1 VIGWWL
7 SSNFPLRAGAVSDRT
22 FLEEISIRSI
32 GVIEHSTLEISP
44 GLTVLTGETG
54 AGKTMI
60 LTALN
65 LILGGKSDS
74 SLVRKG
80 SERLVASGSFSVPKS
95 LQDSFEEHGL
105 QVEDGQLIL
114 TRTVN
119 ADGKSKAT
127 SNAISVPSSALA
139 AASENLVEVHAQA
152 ANLNMT
158 KAAKQRDLLDRFG
171 GKELHSALVKYQSE
185 LANYHELKSR
195 ITAMKKSID
204 SRDAQLSELRE
215 FAAVM
220 GKLKLERGELQ
231 EITTEI
237 GRLSSVEDLRMAAQN
252 ASSVI
257 EEEESGSLTTLG
269 ITRKSLDS
277 VRAKDPQIE
286 ELYQRVSEA
295 FFLVDDAKGVLASY
309 LANLEADPARLDYLN
324 ARKAEINALI
334 KKHGGS
340 QSSDDELIA
349 LIERFESSKNAI
361 ADLEGGDERLKEL
374 ESELIGIKKKLVA
387 AAKSLTSIR
396 SENAGK
402 LSKEVTKE
410 IQQLSMPHTSFHC
423 QVQSADYSALKE
435 SDFTALGCDEITMLI
450 QSHKDGPLVPLA
462 KGASGGEMSRV
473 MLALEVVLAAT
484 HPVGT
489 YVFDEVDA
497 GVGGKAAIEVGRRLH
512 ALSQHA
518 QVIVVTHLPQV
529 AAWADSHFVVTKNS
543 DGSVTESNVRKV
555 VKEDRVEEIA
565 RMLAGMESSTSARE
579 HATELL
585 ELPLSKR

>member
-1 VIGWWL
+1 MIDWWPN
-7 SSNFPLRAGAVSDRT
+7 SNFPLRAGAVSDRT

-32 GVIEHSTLEISP
+32 GVIEHSILEISP

-95 LQDSFEEHGL
+95 LHASFEEAGL
-105 QVEDGQLIL
+105 EVEDGQLIL

-127 SNAISVPSSALA
+127 SNAIAVPSSVLA

-171 GKELHSALVKYQSE
+171 GKELNSALMNYQSE

-195 ITAMKKSID
+195 ISAMKKSID

-215 FAAVM
+215 FATVM

-231 EITTEI
+231 QITTEI
-237 GRLSSVEDLRMAAQN
+237 GRLSSVEDLRLAAQS

-269 ITRKSLDS
+269 IARKSLDL

-286 ELYQRVSEA
+286 ELYQKVSEA

-309 LANLEADPARLDYLN
+309 ISNLEADPARLDYLN
-324 ARKAEINALI
+324 SRKAEINALI
-334 KKHGGS
+334 KKYGGS
-340 QSSDDELIA
+340 HSADGELIA

-374 ESELIGIKKKLVA
+374 ETELSGIKKKLVTT
-387 AAKSLTSIR
+387 AKLLTSIR
-396 SENAGK
+396 TQSAGK
-402 LSKEVTKE
+402 LSEQVTKE

-423 QVQSADYSALKE
+423 QLESADYDALKE
-435 SDFTALGCDEITMLI
+435 SDFSALGCDEIAMLI
-450 QSHKDGPLVPLA
+450 RGHKDGPLVPLA

-512 ALSQHA
+512 ALSEHA

-555 VKEDRVEEIA
+555 VKEDRIEEIA

-585 ELPLSKR
+585 ELPLAKR

>member
-1 VIGWWL
+1 VIDWWPN
-7 SSNFPLRAGAVSDRT
+7 SNFPLRAGAVSDRT

-105 QVEDGQLIL
+105 QVEEGQLIL

-171 GKELHSALVKYQSE
+171 GKELHSALVNYQNE

-195 ITAMKKSID
+195 ISAMKKSID

-231 EITTEI
+231 EIITEI
-237 GRLSSVEDLRMAAQN
+237 GRLSSVEDLRLAAQS

-340 QSSDDELIA
+340 QSADDELIA

-423 QVQSADYSALKE
+423 QVQSADYNALKE
-435 SDFTALGCDEITMLI
+435 SDFTALGCDEIAMLI
-450 QSHKDGPLVPLA
+450 QGHKDGPLVPLA

>member
-1 VIGWWL
+1 M
-7 SSNFPLRAGAVSDRT
+7 SDRT

-105 QVEDGQLIL
+105 QVEEGQLIL

-171 GKELHSALVKYQSE
+171 GKELHNALVNYQNE

-195 ITAMKKSID
+195 ISAMKKSID

-231 EITTEI
+231 EIITEI
-237 GRLSSVEDLRMAAQN
+237 GRLSSVEDLRLAAQS

-340 QSSDDELIA
+340 QSADDELIA
-349 LIERFESSKNAI
+349 LIERFESSKSAI

-423 QVQSADYSALKE
+423 QVQSADYNALKE
-435 SDFTALGCDEITMLI
+435 SDFTALGCDEIAMLI
-450 QSHKDGPLVPLA
+450 QGHKDGPLVPLA

>member
-1 VIGWWL
+1 M
-7 SSNFPLRAGAVSDRT
+7 SDRT

-80 SERLVASGSFSVPKS
+80 SERLVASGSFSVPNS
-95 LQDSFEEHGL
+95 LKDSFEENGL

-158 KAAKQRDLLDRFG
+158 KASKQRDLLDRFG
-171 GKELHSALVKYQSE
+171 GKELHDALVSYQGE

-195 ITAMKKSID
+195 IFAMKKSID
-204 SRDAQLSELRE
+204 SKDAQLVELRE

-231 EITTEI
+231 EITSEI
-237 GRLSSVEDLRMAAQN
+237 ARLSSVEDLRMAAQN

-269 ITRKSLDS
+269 IIRKSLDS

-286 ELYQRVSEA
+286 ELYQKVSEA

-309 LANLEADPARLDYLN
+309 IANLEADPARLDYLN
-324 ARKAEINALI
+324 SRKAEINALI
-334 KKHGGS
+334 KKYGGS
-340 QSSDDELIA
+340 QSADDELVS

-361 ADLEGGDERLKEL
+361 ADLEGGDERLREL
-374 ESELIGIKKKLVA
+374 ETELVGIKKRLVI

-396 SENAGK
+396 SESAAK

-410 IQQLSMPHTSFHC
+410 IQQLSMPYTSFHC
-423 QVQSADYSALKE
+423 QVQSADYNSLKE
-435 SDFTALGCDEITMLI
+435 SDFTALGCDEIAMLI
-450 QSHKDGPLVPLA
+450 QGHKDGPLVPLA

>member
-1 VIGWWL
+1 MIDWWPN
-7 SSNFPLRAGAVSDRT
+7 SNFPLRAGAVSDRT

-32 GVIEHSTLEISP
+32 GVIEHSILEISP

-95 LQDSFEEHGL
+95 LHASFEEAGL
-105 QVEDGQLIL
+105 EVEDGQLIL

-127 SNAISVPSSALA
+127 SNAIAVPSSVLA

-171 GKELHSALVKYQSE
+171 GKELNSALMNYQSE

-195 ITAMKKSID
+195 ISAMKKSID

-215 FAAVM
+215 FATVM

-231 EITTEI
+231 QITTEI
-237 GRLSSVEDLRMAAQN
+237 GRLSSVEDLRLAAQS

-269 ITRKSLDS
+269 IARKSLDL

-286 ELYQRVSEA
+286 ELYQKVSEA

-309 LANLEADPARLDYLN
+309 ISNLEADPARLDYLN
-324 ARKAEINALI
+324 SRKAEINALI
-334 KKHGGS
+334 KKYGGS
-340 QSSDDELIA
+340 QSADDELIA

-374 ESELIGIKKKLVA
+374 ETELSGIKKKLVTT
-387 AAKSLTSIR
+387 AKLLTSIR
-396 SENAGK
+396 TQSAGK
-402 LSKEVTKE
+402 LSEQVTKE

-423 QVQSADYSALKE
+423 QLESADYDALKE
-435 SDFTALGCDEITMLI
+435 SDFSALGCDEIAMLI
-450 QSHKDGPLVPLA
+450 RGHKDGPLVPLA

-512 ALSQHA
+512 ALSEHA

-555 VKEDRVEEIA
+555 VKEDRIEEIA

>member
-1 VIGWWL
+1 M
-7 SSNFPLRAGAVSDRT
+7 SDRT

-139 AASENLVEVHAQA
+139 SASENLVEVHAQA

-171 GKELHSALVKYQSE
+171 GKELHSALVNYQSE

-231 EITTEI
+231 EISTEI

-309 LANLEADPARLDYLN
+309 IANLEADPARLDYLN
-324 ARKAEINALI
+324 ARKAEINSLI
-334 KKHGGS
+334 KKYGGS
-340 QSSDDELIA
+340 QSADDELIA

-374 ESELIGIKKKLVA
+374 ETELVGIKKKLVA
-387 AAKSLTSIR
+387 AAKSLTSSR
-396 SENAGK
+396 SENAEK

-410 IQQLSMPHTSFHC
+410 VQQLSMPHTSFHC
-423 QVQSADYSALKE
+423 QVQSADYNALKE
-435 SDFTALGCDEITMLI
+435 SDFTALGCDEIAMLI
-450 QSHKDGPLVPLA
+450 QGHKDGPLVPLA

>member
-1 VIGWWL
+1 M
-7 SSNFPLRAGAVSDRT
+7 SDRT

-80 SERLVASGSFSVPKS
+80 SERLVASGSFSVPNS
-95 LQDSFEEHGL
+95 LKDSFEENGL

-158 KAAKQRDLLDRFG
+158 KASKQRDLLDRFG
-171 GKELHSALVKYQSE
+171 GKELHSALINYQSE

-195 ITAMKKSID
+195 IFAMKKSID
-204 SRDAQLSELRE
+204 SKDAQLVELRE

-231 EITTEI
+231 EITSEI
-237 GRLSSVEDLRMAAQN
+237 ARLSSVEDLRMAAQN

-269 ITRKSLDS
+269 IIRKSLDS

-286 ELYQRVSEA
+286 ELYQKVSEA

-309 LANLEADPARLDYLN
+309 MANLEADPARLDYLN
-324 ARKAEINALI
+324 SRKAEINALI
-334 KKHGGS
+334 KKYGGS
-340 QSSDDELIA
+340 QSADDELVS

-361 ADLEGGDERLKEL
+361 ADLEGGDERLREL
-374 ESELIGIKKKLVA
+374 ETELVGIKKRLVI

-396 SENAGK
+396 SESAAK

-423 QVQSADYSALKE
+423 QVQSADYNSLKE
-435 SDFTALGCDEITMLI
+435 SDFTALGCDEIAMLI
-450 QSHKDGPLVPLA
+450 QGHKDGPLVPLA

>member
-1 VIGWWL
+1 M
-7 SSNFPLRAGAVSDRT
+7 SDRT

-158 KAAKQRDLLDRFG
+158 KASKQRDLLDRFG
-171 GKELHSALVKYQSE
+171 GKELHSSLMNYQNE

-195 ITAMKKSID
+195 ISAMKKSID
-204 SRDAQLSELRE
+204 SRDAQLIELRE

-237 GRLSSVEDLRMAAQN
+237 GRLSSVEDLRLAAQN

-286 ELYQRVSEA
+286 ELYQKVSEA
-295 FFLVDDAKGVLASY
+295 FFLLDDAKGVLASY
-309 LANLEADPARLDYLN
+309 IANLEADPARLDYLN

-334 KKHGGS
+334 KKYGGS
-340 QSSDDELIA
+340 QSADDELTS

-361 ADLEGGDERLKEL
+361 ADLEGGDERLMEL
-374 ESELIGIKKKLVA
+374 ETELVGIKKKLVA
-387 AAKSLTSIR
+387 AARSLTSIR
-396 SENAGK
+396 SDSATK

-410 IQQLSMPHTSFHC
+410 VQQLSMPHTSFHC
-423 QVQSADYSALKE
+423 QVLSADYNALKE
-435 SDFTALGCDEITMLI
+435 SDFTALGCDEIAMLI
-450 QSHKDGPLVPLA
+450 QGHKDGPLVPLA

-473 MLALEVVLAAT
+473 MLALEVVLAST

>member
-1 VIGWWL
+1 
-7 SSNFPLRAGAVSDRT
+7 VSDRT

-139 AASENLVEVHAQA
+139 SASENLVEVHAQA

-171 GKELHSALVKYQSE
+171 GKELHSALVNYQSE

-309 LANLEADPARLDYLN
+309 IANLEADPARLDYLN

-334 KKHGGS
+334 KKYGGS
-340 QSSDDELIA
+340 QSGDDELIA

-374 ESELIGIKKKLVA
+374 ETELVGIKKKLVA
-387 AAKSLTSIR
+387 AAKLLTSIR
-396 SENAGK
+396 SDSATK

-410 IQQLSMPHTSFHC
+410 VQQLSMPHTSFHC
-423 QVQSADYSALKE
+423 QVQSADYNALKE
-435 SDFTALGCDEITMLI
+435 SDFTALGCDEIAMLI
-450 QSHKDGPLVPLA
+450 QGHKDGPLVPLA

>member
-1 VIGWWL
+1 M
-7 SSNFPLRAGAVSDRT
+7 SDRT

-139 AASENLVEVHAQA
+139 SASENLVEVHAQA

-171 GKELHSALVKYQSE
+171 GKELHSALANYQSE

-215 FAAVM
+215 FSAVM

-231 EITTEI
+231 AITTEI
-237 GRLSSVEDLRMAAQN
+237 GRLSSVEDLRLAAQN

-257 EEEESGSLTTLG
+257 EEEESGALTTLG

-286 ELYQRVSEA
+286 ELYQKVSEA
-295 FFLVDDAKGVLASY
+295 FFLVDDAKSVLATY
-309 LANLEADPARLDYLN
+309 IANLEADPARLDYLN

-334 KKHGGS
+334 KKYGGS
-340 QSSDDELIA
+340 QSGDDELIA

-374 ESELIGIKKKLVA
+374 EDELVGIKKKLVA
-387 AAKSLTSIR
+387 AAKLLTSIR
-396 SENAGK
+396 TENAAK

-423 QVQSADYSALKE
+423 QVQSADYNALKE
-435 SDFTALGCDEITMLI
+435 SDFTAIGCDEIAMLI
-450 QSHKDGPLVPLA
+450 QGHKDGPLVPLA

>member
-1 VIGWWL
+1 M
-7 SSNFPLRAGAVSDRT
+7 SDRT

-171 GKELHSALVKYQSE
+171 GKELHSALVNYQSE

-220 GKLKLERGELQ
+220 GKLKLERGELH
-231 EITTEI
+231 EISTEI
-237 GRLSSVEDLRMAAQN
+237 GRLSSVEDLRLAAQN

-309 LANLEADPARLDYLN
+309 IANLEADPARLDYLN
-324 ARKAEINALI
+324 ARKAEINSLI
-334 KKHGGS
+334 KKYGGS
-340 QSSDDELIA
+340 QSADDELIA

-374 ESELIGIKKKLVA
+374 ETELVGIKKKLVA
-387 AAKSLTSIR
+387 AAKLLTSSR
-396 SENAGK
+396 SENATK

-423 QVQSADYSALKE
+423 QVQSADYNALKE
-435 SDFTALGCDEITMLI
+435 SDFTALGCDEIAMLI
-450 QSHKDGPLVPLA
+450 QGHKDGPLVPLA

>member
-1 VIGWWL
+1 M
-7 SSNFPLRAGAVSDRT
+7 SDRT

-171 GKELHSALVKYQSE
+171 GKELHAALVNYQSE

-195 ITAMKKSID
+195 ISAMKKSID

-215 FAAVM
+215 FASVM

-231 EITTEI
+231 EITMEI

-295 FFLVDDAKGVLASY
+295 FFLMDDAKGVLASY
-309 LANLEADPARLDYLN
+309 IANLEADPSRLDYLN
-324 ARKAEINALI
+324 ARKAEINSLI
-334 KKHGGS
+334 KKYGGT
-340 QSSDDELIA
+340 QSADDELNA

-374 ESELIGIKKKLVA
+374 ETELVGIKKKLVA
-387 AAKSLTSIR
+387 AAKSLTSSR
-396 SENAGK
+396 SENAEK

-410 IQQLSMPHTSFHC
+410 IQQLSMPHTSFHS
-423 QVQSADYSALKE
+423 QVQSADYNALKE
-435 SDFTALGCDEITMLI
+435 SDFTALGCDEIAMLI
-450 QSHKDGPLVPLA
+450 QGHKDGPLVPLA

>member
-1 VIGWWL
+1 
-7 SSNFPLRAGAVSDRT
+7 VSDRT

-74 SLVRKG
+74 ALVRKG

-95 LQDSFEEHGL
+95 LQDSFEENGL

-127 SNAISVPSSALA
+127 SNAISVPLSALA

-171 GKELHSALVKYQSE
+171 GKELHSALVNYQNE

-195 ITAMKKSID
+195 ISAMKKSID
-204 SRDAQLSELRE
+204 SRDAQLIELRE

-231 EITTEI
+231 EISTEI
-237 GRLSSVEDLRMAAQN
+237 GRLSSVEDLRLAAQN
-252 ASSVI
+252 ASTVI
-257 EEEESGSLTTLG
+257 EQEESGSLTTLG

-286 ELYQRVSEA
+286 ELYQKVSEA

-309 LANLEADPARLDYLN
+309 IANLEADPARLDYLN

-334 KKHGGS
+334 KKYGGS
-340 QSSDDELIA
+340 QSADEELIA
-349 LIERFESSKNAI
+349 LIEGYEGSKNAI
-361 ADLEGGDERLKEL
+361 TDLEGGDERLKEL
-374 ESELIGIKKKLVA
+374 ENELVAIKKKLVA

-396 SENAGK
+396 TKNASK
-402 LSKEVTKE
+402 LSLEVTKE

-423 QVQSADYSALKE
+423 EVESADYNALKE
-435 SDFTALGCDEITMLI
+435 SDFTGLGCDEIAMLI
-450 QSHKDGPLVPLA
+450 QGHKDGPLVPLA

-555 VKEDRVEEIA
+555 DKEDRIEEIA

>member
-1 VIGWWL
+1 M
-7 SSNFPLRAGAVSDRT
+7 SDRT

-139 AASENLVEVHAQA
+139 SASENLVEVHAQA

-171 GKELHSALVKYQSE
+171 GKELHAALVNYQSE

-195 ITAMKKSID
+195 ISAMKKSID

-215 FAAVM
+215 FASVM

-231 EITTEI
+231 EITMEI

-295 FFLVDDAKGVLASY
+295 FFLMDDAKGVLASY
-309 LANLEADPARLDYLN
+309 IANLEADPSRLDYLN
-324 ARKAEINALI
+324 ARKAEINSLI
-334 KKHGGS
+334 KKYGGT
-340 QSSDDELIA
+340 QSADDELNA

-374 ESELIGIKKKLVA
+374 ETELVGIKKKLVA
-387 AAKSLTSIR
+387 AAKSLTSSR
-396 SENAGK
+396 SENAEK

-410 IQQLSMPHTSFHC
+410 IQQLSMPHTSFHS
-423 QVQSADYSALKE
+423 QVQSADYNALKE
-435 SDFTALGCDEITMLI
+435 SDFTALGCDEIAMLI
-450 QSHKDGPLVPLA
+450 QGHKDGPLVPLA

>member
-1 VIGWWL
+1 M
-7 SSNFPLRAGAVSDRT
+7 SDRT

-80 SERLVASGSFSVPKS
+80 SERLVASGCFSVPKS

-105 QVEDGQLIL
+105 QVEDGKFIL

-171 GKELHSALVKYQSE
+171 GKELHAALVNYQSE

-195 ITAMKKSID
+195 ISAMKKSID

-215 FAAVM
+215 FAAEM
-220 GKLKLERGELQ
+220 SKLKLKRGELQ

-237 GRLSSVEDLRMAAQN
+237 ARLSSVEDLRLAAQN

-286 ELYQRVSEA
+286 ELYQKVSEA
-295 FFLVDDAKGVLASY
+295 FFLVDDAKSVLASY
-309 LANLEADPARLDYLN
+309 IANIEADPARLDYLN

-334 KKHGGS
+334 KKYAGT
-340 QSSDDELIA
+340 QSGDGELVS
-349 LIERFESSKNAI
+349 LIERFERSKNAI

-374 ESELIGIKKKLVA
+374 ETELVGIKKKLVA

-396 SENAGK
+396 SDSATK

-423 QVQSADYSALKE
+423 QVQSADYNALKE
-435 SDFTALGCDEITMLI
+435 SDFTALGCDEIAMLI
-450 QSHKDGPLVPLA
+450 QGHKDGPLVPLA